1 MPGLDMPGLVMSGP
15 ATTVPLI
22 LTLALH
28 PDDQARFDRLRALHF
43 PPDRNLV
50 PAHVTLFHHLPGAEL
65 DEIQALLAAEAA
77 SVPPF
82 PVEASGL
89 RFLGRGVAYELRAGE
104 LLALRARL
112 ARAWQAWLTPQDA
125 QGFRPHVTIQNKA
138 QPEAARALRDAMQA
152 GFAPFAVRAVGL
164 RLWHYLGGPW
174 ELAGEHALA
183 GLPAA

>member
-1 MPGLDMPGLVMSGP
+1 MTP
-15 ATTVPLI
+15 PLI

-28 PDDQARFDRLRALHF
+28 PDDQARFDRLRTLHF
-43 PPDRNLV
+43 PPSRNLV

-65 DEIQALLAAEAA
+65 DAIQALLTQEAA
-77 SVPPF
+77 SLPPF

-89 RFLGRGVAYELRAGE
+89 RFLGRGVAYELHAPE

-112 ARAWQAWLTPQDA
+112 ARAWQGWLTPQDA

-138 QPEAARALRDAMQA
+138 EPQAARALRDAMQV
-152 GFAPFAVRAVGL
+152 GFVPFQVRATGL

-174 ELAGEHALA
+174 DLAGEYALA
-183 GLPAA
+183 VAPAE

>member
-1 MPGLDMPGLVMSGP
+1 MTP
-15 ATTVPLI
+15 PLI

-28 PDDQARFDRLRALHF
+28 PDDQARLDRLRTLHF

-65 DEIQALLAAEAA
+65 DAIQARLAAEAA
-77 SVPPF
+77 SLPPF

-89 RFLGRGVAYELRAGE
+89 RFLGRGVAYELRAAE

-112 ARAWQAWLTPQDA
+112 ARAWQGWLTPQDA

-138 QPEAARALRDAMQA
+138 APEAARALRDAMQA
-152 GFAPFAVRAVGL
+152 NFAPFTLRATGL

-174 ELAGEHALA
+174 DLAGEHPLEAA
-183 GLPAA
+183 PAA

>member
-1 MPGLDMPGLVMSGP
+1 M
-15 ATTVPLI
+15 TVPLI

-28 PDDQARFDRLRALHF
+28 PDDQARFDRLRTLHF

-65 DEIQALLAAEAA
+65 DAIQALLAAEAVL
-77 SVPPF
+77 VPPF

-89 RFLGRGVAYELRAGE
+89 RFLGRGVAYELRAPE
-104 LLALRARL
+104 LLAIRARL

-174 ELAGEHALA
+174 ELAGEHALT
-183 GLPAA
+183 GPLAA